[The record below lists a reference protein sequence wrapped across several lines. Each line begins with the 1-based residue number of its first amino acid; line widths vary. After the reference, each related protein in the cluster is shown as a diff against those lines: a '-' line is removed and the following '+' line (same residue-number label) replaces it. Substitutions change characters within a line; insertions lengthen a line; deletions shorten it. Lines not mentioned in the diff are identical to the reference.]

1 MKMPSERQN
10 VRSDGIL
17 GGRVIAPMPSNIL
30 DQRRAF
36 VYQSAVHLDGGRAQA
51 DFLCRVPAFHNAAY
65 ADNRQCAVYVFRQ
78 FFSTRLL
85 FRARE
90 NRSNRPARLR
100 ADGCRG
106 LICRWWCW

>member
-1 MKMPSERQN
+1 SRQC
-10 VRSDGIL
+10 L
-17 GGRVIAPMPSNIL
+17 QTFF

-78 FFSTRLL
+78 FFQHPVAFFAHGKTAQTALL
-85 FRARE
+85 ACERMAAE
-90 NRSNRPARLR
+90 A
-100 ADGCRG
+100 
-106 LICRWWCW
+106 